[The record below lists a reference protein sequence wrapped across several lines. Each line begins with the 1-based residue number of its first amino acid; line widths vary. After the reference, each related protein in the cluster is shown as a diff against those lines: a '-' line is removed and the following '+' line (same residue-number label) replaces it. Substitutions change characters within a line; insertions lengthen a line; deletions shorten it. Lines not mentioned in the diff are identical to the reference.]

1 MEVPLPVNVIIIVYF
16 KVKYYD
22 FTSYVCNSVYHFTAI
37 ECPSL
42 SITNRV
48 IVFASDTTSDFE
60 IGTVATHS
68 CNTGFALVGF
78 MTRTC
83 MDDDQA
89 DIVGVWSGS
98 APTCERNYYLLIVYF
113 KVKCYF

>member
-1 MEVPLPVNVIIIVYF
+1 M
-16 KVKYYD
+16 
-22 FTSYVCNSVYHFTAI
+22 
-37 ECPSL
+37 
-42 SITNRV
+42 

-68 CNTGFALVGF
+68 CNTGFALVGD

-83 MDDDQA
+83 IDDDQA

-98 APTCERNYYLLIVYF
+98 PPICERNLHIYCAL
-113 KVKCYF
+113 

>member
-1 MEVPLPVNVIIIVYF
+1 M
-16 KVKYYD
+16 
-22 FTSYVCNSVYHFTAI
+22 
-37 ECPSL
+37 
-42 SITNRV
+42 

-68 CNTGFALVGF
+68 CNTGFALVGDT
-78 MTRTC
+78 TRTC

-98 APTCERNYYLLIVYF
+98 APTCERKDFAFCLLYTF
-113 KVKCYF
+113 K